1 MSFKEDEKIKIYYC
15 SLVYLLI
22 GLHNVTEIRLGH
34 LSAVNP
40 EAGSVEGDL
49 DLLHVPHP
57 DLTLLHL
64 LQVQV
69 EGALVQH
76 DCPACASETF
86 LHALGRIK

>member
-1 MSFKEDEKIKIYYC
+1 MKNKSFTARF
-15 SLVYLLI
+15 SYLLI
-22 GLHNVTEIRLGH
+22 GLYHVAKIRLGH

-57 DLTLLHL
+57 DLALLHL

-69 EGALVQH
+69 EGALVQE
-76 DCPACASETF
+76 DCPTCASETF